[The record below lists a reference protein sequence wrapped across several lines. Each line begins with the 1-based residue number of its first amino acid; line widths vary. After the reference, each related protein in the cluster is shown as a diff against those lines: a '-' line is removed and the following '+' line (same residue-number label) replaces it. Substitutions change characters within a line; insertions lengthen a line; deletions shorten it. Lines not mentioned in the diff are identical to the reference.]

1 MISTAEVKIERPR
14 RYGKQLASHLGHKLE
29 STETETGWTLVR
41 ESSTAR
47 IVVGDEQLTLVVDA
61 PDADSMA
68 SLQNVLDRHLRK
80 FAAAVGELDIEWVV
94 SEA

>member
-1 MISTAEVKIERPR
+1 MMSRADVKIERPH

-29 STETETGWTLVR
+29 STETEKGWTLAR

-47 IVVGDEQLTLVVDA
+47 IVVGDDQLTLVVEA
-61 PDADSMA
+61 PDEDAMA